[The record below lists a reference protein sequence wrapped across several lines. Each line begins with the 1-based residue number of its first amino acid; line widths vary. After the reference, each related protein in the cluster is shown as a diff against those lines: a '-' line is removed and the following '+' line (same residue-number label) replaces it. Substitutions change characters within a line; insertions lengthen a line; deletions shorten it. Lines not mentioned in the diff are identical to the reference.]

1 MDPTTISA
9 LIGAATSAIQGI
21 AGGFQLNKARRL
33 ERENPRPTAETS
45 DTIKRLLGYSY
56 ARTMDQD
63 IPGGQIY
70 RNEIKGAT
78 AAGISAAKQLGSG
91 SEAYGMLG
99 QLVGREQG
107 AMSELA
113 KATAQQQYN
122 AQGQYMD
129 VLQGPAYQEERRVD
143 YWNKEMP
150 YLQAARMAQQLRMSG
165 SQNIMAGVKN
175 IAGMGTAMLGSGE
188 SDLSS
193 ALGGRGASTG
203 VNMSPEDLN
212 KLIDQISSTVS
223 RGNNGGTSNSNSN
236 IELALSKILPY
247 ISYR

>member
-1 MDPTTISA
+1 MDPITIAS

-33 ERENPRPTAETS
+33 ERENPRPVAETS
-45 DTIKRLLGYSY
+45 DTIKRLLDYSY
-56 ARTMDQD
+56 ARTLDQD
-63 IPGGQIY
+63 VPGGQLY

-78 AAGISAAKQLGSG
+78 SAGLSAAKQLGSG

-150 YLQAARMAQQLRMSG
+150 YLQAAQMAQQLRMSG
-165 SQNIMAGVKN
+165 SQNIMSGVKN

-193 ALGGRGASTG
+193 ALGGRGVATG
-203 VNMSPEDLN
+203 VNISPEDLN
-212 KLIDQISSTVS
+212 RMIDSIGSLIS
-223 RGNNGGTSNSNSN
+223 RGNNGGTNKSNTD
-236 IELALSKILPY
+236 IELAISKILPL
-247 ISYR
+247 INYR